1 MVFETLKLV
10 QEGGVLLAA
19 DRGRHPY
26 VQKTNVRFPAEG
38 GIEIS
43 ACLFVFPLMRVWTGI
58 SDFVFRGKAKQMLAI
73 TGNKRTWPDPTC
85 LDCVTTSL

>member
-1 MVFETLKLV
+1 
-10 QEGGVLLAA
+10 LAA

-26 VQKTNVRFPAEG
+26 IQKNKRPLPG

-58 SDFVFRGKAKQMLAI
+58 SYFVFHGKAKAGAGDYQQQA
-73 TGNKRTWPDPTC
+73 D
-85 LDCVTTSL
+85 VA